1 MIHPVSIIIILVK
14 EILNELSHIYGI
26 QFPVRQ
32 FDFTYTMETREFSIG
47 SSLGIVD
54 ILLV

>member
-32 FDFTYTMETREFSIG
+32 FDFTYTMETREFSTG